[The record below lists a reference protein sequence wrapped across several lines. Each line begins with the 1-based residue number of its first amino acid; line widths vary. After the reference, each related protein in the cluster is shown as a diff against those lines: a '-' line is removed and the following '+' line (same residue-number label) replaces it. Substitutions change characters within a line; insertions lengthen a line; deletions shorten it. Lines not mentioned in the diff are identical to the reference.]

1 MVKISMGIECHTG
14 KNIEAVTDSTGGI
27 QDALAPRSSGTGTK
41 LENGVTYQGGDTSA
55 SRFG

>member
-1 MVKISMGIECHTG
+1 MGIECHTG